1 MAPNADQASEEAPGH
16 YRHCQLEMLIKDL
29 LDFNQRLVS
38 CERMNFGSVIDF
50 YDHIIANQKTWISID
65 ILDQHP
71 EEANYADFWEAER
84 ENGSF
89 PREPSEELRL
99 PMTQSYEDNQ
109 MMMMRF
115 QEEIIA
121 DRERHNQE

>member
-50 YDHIIANQKTWISID
+50 VGGRYVVWGCSVASTVCGLGETTEGI
-65 ILDQHP
+65 
-71 EEANYADFWEAER
+71 E
-84 ENGSF
+84 
-89 PREPSEELRL
+89 
-99 PMTQSYEDNQ
+99 
-109 MMMMRF
+109 
-115 QEEIIA
+115 
-121 DRERHNQE
+121 